1 MHRVM
6 NELAA
11 HIVEDERQADL
22 IKSLSEQ
29 IVDLQTQLGD
39 YQEVAW
45 LLEELELAAGE
56 RHVLI
61 SKHRDGTEIW
71 LGVRNRLF
79 KAPTLREAAM
89 AAFEK

>member
-1 MHRVM
+1 M

-11 HIVEDERQADL
+11 RIVEDERQADL

-29 IVDLQTQLGD
+29 IVDLQTQLAE
-39 YQEVAW
+39 YQEITW
-45 LLEELELAAGE
+45 LFEELELAAGE

-61 SKHRDGTEIW
+61 SKHSEGKEVW
-71 LGVRNRLF
+71 LGVRQRLF